1 MRLSARGIAP
11 LLSVCFASA
20 LCAQGGTAKQV
31 TRRDPD
37 TTSVIHGTI
46 ADSAGRALDSIEVY
60 VLSGGRSARTDDR
73 GRYTLT
79 HLIEGPTRLRARRLG
94 WAAVDTTVFL
104 DAHSAIVVNFRMQS
118 RAPALDT
125 IRVTTSQDDCAPRK
139 LEGFACRR
147 KAGVGV
153 FRDAA
158 QLAALHPETIADL
171 FDGVP
176 GLRRMGPGVEA
187 TTRWRCIY
195 YLIDGHPPMSVERM
209 TYASA
214 PWVKDVV
221 AVEFYEDADT
231 APAWYQNFTWV
242 ERGHHQI
249 LRCSLIVYWTKGSR

>member
-1 MRLSARGIAP
+1 LFAA
-11 LLSVCFASA
+11 CFAGA
-20 LCAQGGTAKQV
+20 LHAQSGTAKPAP
-31 TRRDPD
+31 RRDPD

-46 ADSAGRALDSIEVY
+46 TDSSGRALDSIEVY
-60 VLSGGRSARTDDR
+60 VVSGGRSARTDDR

-94 WAAVDTTVFL
+94 WTAVDTALGLEPRSDIT
-104 DAHSAIVVNFRMQS
+104 VNFRMGS

-139 LEGFACRR
+139 VEGFACRR

-187 TTRWRCIY
+187 TTRWKCLY
-195 YLIDGHPPMSVERM
+195 YLIDGHPPMSVERLN
-209 TYASA
+209 YAKE

-231 APAWYQNFTWV
+231 APAWYQNYTWV
-242 ERGHHQI
+242 PQRRGQI